1 MKDFIKVMGSLI
13 DRILGYMLAIMF
25 AISFFIKDISTI
37 ILSGVLLT
45 GFTIMSIYVE
55 DVSRRL
61 EALKELEK
69 ILEKWKRR
77 VYWMKKININ
87 NGVYNLKK
95 QKLLG
100 RKMKYFVRLSII
112 LGPVI
117 IVMSIIKFQENNLKH
132 KIKGNKDVQEKQQ
145 QEILDICRINKVM
158 KIYSQNDGENFYVVL
173 ENKNIYKVDED
184 KLGNYT
190 IGEYCK

>member
-1 MKDFIKVMGSLI
+1 
-13 DRILGYMLAIMF
+13 
-25 AISFFIKDISTI
+25 
-37 ILSGVLLT
+37 
-45 GFTIMSIYVE
+45 
-55 DVSRRL
+55 
-61 EALKELEK
+61 
-69 ILEKWKRR
+69 
-77 VYWMKKININ
+77 MKKININ
-87 NGVYNLKK
+87 NGGYNLKK

-112 LGPVI
+112 LGTVI
-117 IVMSIIKFQENNLKH
+117 IIMSIIKFQENNLKH

>member
-1 MKDFIKVMGSLI
+1 
-13 DRILGYMLAIMF
+13 
-25 AISFFIKDISTI
+25 
-37 ILSGVLLT
+37 
-45 GFTIMSIYVE
+45 
-55 DVSRRL
+55 
-61 EALKELEK
+61 
-69 ILEKWKRR
+69 
-77 VYWMKKININ
+77 MKKININ

-112 LGPVI
+112 LGTVI

-184 KLGNYT
+184 RLGNYT

>member
-1 MKDFIKVMGSLI
+1 
-13 DRILGYMLAIMF
+13 
-25 AISFFIKDISTI
+25 
-37 ILSGVLLT
+37 
-45 GFTIMSIYVE
+45 
-55 DVSRRL
+55 
-61 EALKELEK
+61 
-69 ILEKWKRR
+69 
-77 VYWMKKININ
+77 MKKININ
-87 NGVYNLKK
+87 NGGYNLKK

-112 LGPVI
+112 LGTVI

>member
-1 MKDFIKVMGSLI
+1 
-13 DRILGYMLAIMF
+13 
-25 AISFFIKDISTI
+25 
-37 ILSGVLLT
+37 
-45 GFTIMSIYVE
+45 
-55 DVSRRL
+55 
-61 EALKELEK
+61 
-69 ILEKWKRR
+69 
-77 VYWMKKININ
+77 MKKININ

-112 LGPVI
+112 LGTVI

-145 QEILDICRINKVM
+145 QEILDICSINKVM

-184 KLGNYT
+184 RLGNYT

>member
-1 MKDFIKVMGSLI
+1 
-13 DRILGYMLAIMF
+13 
-25 AISFFIKDISTI
+25 
-37 ILSGVLLT
+37 
-45 GFTIMSIYVE
+45 
-55 DVSRRL
+55 
-61 EALKELEK
+61 
-69 ILEKWKRR
+69 
-77 VYWMKKININ
+77 MKKININ